1 MDLNAHLGESVPMTR
16 FRPNLVTAGGAPWA
30 EDSWDAFQ
38 IAGPGRKA
46 LAFASVKPCSR
57 CKVGAGGQT
66 LECWGWVQGL
76 GRFLLHLIRVLCE
89 EGAQFLAR
97 IPGNGK

>member
-1 MDLNAHLGESVPMTR
+1 MDLNAHLEKDVPMAR

-46 LAFASVKPCSR
+46 LAFATVKPCSR
-57 CKVGAGGQT
+57 CKVGADGRS
-66 LECWGWVQGL
+66 LEFRGWVPGL
-76 GRFLLHLIRVLCE
+76 QWSLLHLIRVLFECVV
-89 EGAQFLAR
+89 QFLAR
-97 IPGNGK
+97 TR